1 MKTQLI
7 SGELDRMA
15 TLDGIRSCALVE
27 APSGLVWH
35 ATAHAGREHLW
46 EAAIDYWR
54 LHQRQRV
61 HFKALGDL
69 HAAVMY
75 HRHEVLAVLPC
86 TREPELLVVCVA
98 THAGVDWRVW
108 QKLVR
113 ELAGRIE
120 ASMAR

>member
-1 MKTQLI
+1 MNARLI
-7 SGELDRMA
+7 SDELDRLA
-15 TLDGIRSCALVE
+15 ALDGIRSCALVE

-35 ATAHAGREHLW
+35 ATARQGREHLW

-61 HFKALGDL
+61 HFQALGDL

-98 THAGVDWRVW
+98 THAGVDWLHW
-108 QKLVR
+108 QRLVR
-113 ELAGRIE
+113 GLAAQIE

>member
-1 MKTQLI
+1 MKAQLI

-15 TLDGIRSCALVE
+15 TLDGIRACALVE

-35 ATAHAGREHLW
+35 ATARQGREHLW

-61 HFKALGDL
+61 HFQTLGDL

-86 TREPELLVVCVA
+86 MREPELLVVCVA
-98 THAGVDWRVW
+98 THTGVDWLAW

-113 ELAGRIE
+113 ALAARLE
-120 ASMAR
+120 ATMAR

>member
-1 MKTQLI
+1 MKAELI
-7 SGELDRMA
+7 SGELDRLA
-15 TLDGIRSCALVE
+15 ALDGIRACALVE

-35 ATAHAGREHLW
+35 ATARQGREHLW

-61 HFKALGDL
+61 HFQTLGDL

-86 TREPELLVVCVA
+86 MREPELLVVCVA
-98 THAGVDWRVW
+98 THAGVDWLAW

-113 ELAGRIE
+113 GLAARLE
-120 ASMAR
+120 ATMAR

>member
-1 MKTQLI
+1 MNTGLI
-7 SGELDRMA
+7 SGELDRLA
-15 TLDGIRSCALVE
+15 ALDGIRSCALVE

-35 ATAHAGREHLW
+35 ATARPGDELLW

-61 HFKALGDL
+61 HFQTLGDL

-98 THAGVDWRVW
+98 THAAVDWLAW
-108 QKLVR
+108 QRLVR
-113 ELAGRIE
+113 GLAHRLE
-120 ASMAR
+120 VSMAR